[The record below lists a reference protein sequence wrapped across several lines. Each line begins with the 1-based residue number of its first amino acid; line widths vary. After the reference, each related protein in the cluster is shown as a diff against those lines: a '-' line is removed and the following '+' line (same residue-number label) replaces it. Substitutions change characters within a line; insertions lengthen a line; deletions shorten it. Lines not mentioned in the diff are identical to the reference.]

1 VVAGGCT
8 CLRFSHGALRE
19 PNPLAATSGD
29 IDPNANL
36 FPIRFFDPRIAMSN
50 HNLIIIHNHKGG
62 TGKSMLSVHLA
73 HYLAHKGERWC
84 MLDDD
89 RQGNAMSWLS
99 EHQWD
104 GTPTIRLSR
113 EGQSDLIATVDETE
127 ASGHDRLLVDTPPSD
142 DAIEKISS
150 TLELTPET
158 LLVCPVSGRLAID
171 GAVKVAE
178 EVASIGCRVILVANL
193 TDPKEAHARD
203 EIHALEEMTEL
214 EGMNAE
220 VFQLAIPRNDKYM
233 REAEEKGVPIWDL
246 PHASR
251 TYTAKALRAFC
262 EWISQGAPPDNNPPV
277 SPDGGTDGPISGKV
291 KDRLWS

>member
-1 VVAGGCT
+1 MSDHNRIVV
-8 CLRFSHGALRE
+8 
-19 PNPLAATSGD
+19 
-29 IDPNANL
+29 
-36 FPIRFFDPRIAMSN
+36 
-50 HNLIIIHNHKGG
+50 HNHKGG

-84 MLDDD
+84 ILDDD

-113 EGQSDLIATVDETE
+113 EGQADLIATVDEAE
-127 ASGHDRLLVDTPPSD
+127 ANGHDRLLVDTPPAD
-142 DAIEKISS
+142 DLIEELSS
-150 TLELTPET
+150 TLDLTPET

-178 EVASIGCRVILVANL
+178 EVAAIGCRVVLVANL
-193 TDPKEAHARD
+193 TDPKEAHARE
-203 EIHALEEMTEL
+203 EIHALEEMAEL
-214 EGMNAE
+214 ENLSAE
-220 VFQLAIPRNDKYM
+220 VFQLAIPRNDTYM

-246 PHASR
+246 PHANR

-262 EWISQGAPPDNNPPV
+262 EWIAQGTPPDNNPPV
-277 SPDGGTDGPISGKV
+277 SPDGGTEGPISDKV
-291 KDRLWS
+291 KERLWS